1 MIALASAAVLFASS
15 TSYCPGSSGQFMAD
29 YRNGHPM
36 HVYWGAA
43 ASNRHPFGT
52 RIRLIGRSFHGR
64 RTFTIHDRIGAHSD
78 LDLWAPY
85 CSWSRAWGRKQV
97 RYRIVRRHG

>member
-29 YRNGHPM
+29 GGKR
-36 HVYWGAA
+36 VYWGAA

-52 RIRLIGRSFHGR
+52 RIRLLGVSFHGR

-78 LDLWAPY
+78 LDLWAPK
-85 CSWSRAWGRKQV
+85 CSWSRRWGRRAI
-97 RYRIVRRHG
+97 RYRVLRTGRG